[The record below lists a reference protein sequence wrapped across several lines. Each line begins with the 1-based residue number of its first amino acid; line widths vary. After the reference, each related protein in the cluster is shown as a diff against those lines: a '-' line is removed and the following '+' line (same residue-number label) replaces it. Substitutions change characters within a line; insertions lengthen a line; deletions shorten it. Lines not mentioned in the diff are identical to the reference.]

1 VNPFAKLL
9 SAENAS
15 YLSDAA
21 SKLSSGDG
29 EPAPTPK
36 QVQQML
42 GICLAASL
50 ERDEGRDTTFTM
62 CFARPTDG
70 TNGFIL
76 RTPLP
81 ANSNALRR
89 LGAAVDLH
97 RGFVCVMPSAN
108 DGLDIVGIKVMRGHR
123 ELKQGHGVT
132 MALCIRVFGAGVL
145 TVSHGMMPLLVHR
158 GEHTQIIKEPHQA
171 ELWSPTRL
179 PPVQLPDPVR
189 VYGVVGRYLAESM
202 VHIGHGG
209 TLLAIPDEVDWENEL
224 GDAQSLFKGGPVPCT
239 LVRDA
244 LLDASQQERDKFN
257 RMPPKVHAA
266 VNAGDRAAQVL
277 GRQLY
282 TSTDNAV
289 EGCLDWLAQLTA
301 TDGMTIV
308 RSDLTVLAFGVII
321 QARSDGENPRI
332 MRQGLLDA
340 TPTDIRLEDLGG
352 GRHQSAARAC
362 IRLKGAVAYVASQ
375 DGGLTTMRWDEKE
388 NALVVMRDL
397 ELLL

>member
-1 VNPFAKLL
+1 
-9 SAENAS
+9 
-15 YLSDAA
+15 
-21 SKLSSGDG
+21 
-29 EPAPTPK
+29 
-36 QVQQML
+36 
-42 GICLAASL
+42 
-50 ERDEGRDTTFTM
+50 
-62 CFARPTDG
+62 
-70 TNGFIL
+70 
-76 RTPLP
+76 
-81 ANSNALRR
+81 
-89 LGAAVDLH
+89 
-97 RGFVCVMPSAN
+97 
-108 DGLDIVGIKVMRGHR
+108 MRGHR
-123 ELKQGHGVT
+123 EIKQGHGIT

-145 TVSHGMMPLLVHR
+145 SVSYGGMPLLVHR
-158 GEHTQIIKEPHQA
+158 GEHTQIIKDPLQT
-171 ELWSPTRL
+171 ELSLPTRL
-179 PPVQLPDPVR
+179 PPVQLPDPVG
-189 VYGVVGRYLAESM
+189 VYYVAGRYLTESM

-209 TLLAIPDEVDWENEL
+209 TLLAIPDDVDWENEL

-257 RMPPKVHAA
+257 LMAPEVHAA
-266 VNAGDRAAQVL
+266 ANAGDRAAHVL

-282 TSTDNAV
+282 SSTDNEV

-308 RSDLTVLAFGVII
+308 RSDLTALAFGVII

-332 MRQGLLDA
+332 LRQGLLDA

-362 IRLKGAVAYVASQ
+362 IRLKGAVAYVATQ
-375 DGGLTTMRWDEKE
+375 DGGLTTVRWDEKQ